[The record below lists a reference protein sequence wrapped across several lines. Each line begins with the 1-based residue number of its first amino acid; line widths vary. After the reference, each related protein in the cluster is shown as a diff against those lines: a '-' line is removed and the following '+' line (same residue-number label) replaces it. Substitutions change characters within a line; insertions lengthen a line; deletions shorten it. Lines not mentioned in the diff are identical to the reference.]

1 MSIIAPIVKDN
12 LYEEVFCLKS
22 MSILHVDY
30 GNVEVKEG
38 ESYQSYVGEHLE
50 EWSPQNKFL
59 VNIIVKM
66 F

>member
-22 MSILHVDY
+22 MSILHVDL

-38 ESYQSYVGEHLE
+38 DAFDRRLE
-50 EWSPQNKFL
+50 IRARVL
-59 VNIIVKM
+59 ALI
-66 F
+66 